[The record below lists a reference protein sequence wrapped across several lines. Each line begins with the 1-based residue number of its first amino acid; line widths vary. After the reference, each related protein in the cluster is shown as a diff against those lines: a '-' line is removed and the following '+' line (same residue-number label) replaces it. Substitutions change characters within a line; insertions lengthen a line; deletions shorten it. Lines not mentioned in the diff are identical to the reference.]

1 MEHNPYREPILE
13 RLKELNKSVM
23 AAGIEANGKASF
35 MQGLTR
41 RDLRPNPTMETLKL
55 AAKVLQVPVEWFDD
69 FATPIDAPKPMPR
82 SPLAGGRE
90 DRRRFDVPVR
100 GVVLGSV
107 AYGQRGF
114 SLGRTHSFVERPKA
128 LDTAADVYAVEVAN
142 DSMAPMHPA
151 GHLRFVHPGKLP
163 LPGDSVIVRTRNN
176 PQDPGQDYI
185 KLLKAEDDERVVL
198 TQLNPRAEIEIPR
211 RFVDYMHKVLTMNE
225 LFAF

>member
-13 RLKELNKSVM
+13 RLKLLNKSVA

-41 RDLRPNPTMETLKL
+41 RDLKPNPTLETLKL

-69 FATPIDAPKPMPR
+69 FATPVEPPR
-82 SPLAGGRE
+82 PNQRSVSGGRD

-100 GVVLGSV
+100 GVALGSV
-107 AYGQRGF
+107 VYDQTGF
-114 SLGRTHSFVERPKA
+114 ALGRPISFVERPKS
-128 LDTAADVYAVEVAN
+128 LDGAADVYAVEIAN

-151 GHLRFVHPGKLP
+151 GQIRFVHPGKLP

-185 KLLKAEDDERVVL
+185 KLLKAQDRDRIVL
-198 TQLNPRAEIEIPR
+198 TQLNPKADIEIPM
-211 RFVDYMHKVLTMNE
+211 RFVDYLHKVLTMNE
-225 LFAF
+225 LFPF